1 MLIAHG
7 HRRDDALSYYQ
18 RGLQT
23 LPTRRLPANM
33 GSATIT
39 ARPLQ
44 GEIEVKADTVGE
56 VVVAGLA
63 VGAGVVITSAI
74 IDAMSRKRR

>member
-23 LPTRRLPANM
+23 LPTRQLPANM
-33 GSATIT
+33 GSTTFT

-44 GEIEVKADTVGE
+44 GEIEVKTDTARE
-56 VVVAGLA
+56 AFMAGLGL
-63 VGAGVVITSAI
+63 GAGMALTGVVLNTLFG
-74 IDAMSRKRR
+74 KKK